1 MILFKQSLVYFNY
14 RFSLPLIP
22 YYLCTFFSDS
32 PICKPNQRIIYGT
45 ARKSKTEISCQVDA
59 KPLPINFQWQFK
71 SANGKGVRGNLINN
85 PNIGNGDVIDLIKDM
100 VDLPSNSYT
109 IDNDKSVLTYRAI
122 TEADYG
128 YVYCG
133 AENAIGKQEKA
144 CRFEVSYLFTSLVYT

>member
-1 MILFKQSLVYFNY
+1 MHSYIVFA
-14 RFSLPLIP
+14 
-22 YYLCTFFSDS
+22 DS

-71 SANGKGVRGNLINN
+71 TANGKGGRGNLINN

-128 YVYCG
+128 YVYCR

-144 CRFEVSYLFTSLVYT
+144 CRFEVSTCFFQFTNKLFFPRRVSDPHISI